1 MKKQPSAMAKAR
13 RNARYFLENLA
24 LRGIFALLFA
34 LPYPRRVAL
43 MGWLAAQVI
52 APVAGWRA
60 RVRANLA
67 HVCPELPKT
76 EVEQLARAV
85 PNNAGRTLI
94 EIYSGS
100 DFVARVKD
108 SPIEGPGLAA
118 LEQAR
123 AQGRPVILVTA
134 HFGNYDV
141 ARAALSARG
150 HNMGALY
157 RRMNNPYF
165 NPHYVRSIGKIGQ
178 PLFEQGRRGMV
189 QMVKNLRGGGV
200 LGILSDV
207 YFGNGVA
214 MPFFGK
220 PAMTSLATAE
230 MALKYDAL
238 LIPTFAIRQDNGL
251 DFVIRLEPPVPHS
264 DAVTMTRAVNA
275 QLESLVRQHTGQ
287 WFWIHRRWK
296 NVR

>member
-1 MKKQPSAMAKAR
+1 
-13 RNARYFLENLA
+13 
-24 LRGIFALLFA
+24 
-34 LPYPRRVAL
+34 

-76 EVEQLARAV
+76 EVEKLARAV

-100 DFVARVKD
+100 DFVSRVKD
-108 SPIEGPGLAA
+108 SPIEGPGMAA

-189 QMVKNLRGGGV
+189 QMVKHLRAGGV

-230 MALKYDAL
+230 MALKYDAV

-264 DAVTMTRAVNA
+264 DPVTMTQAVNA
-275 QLESLVRQHTGQ
+275 QLESLVRQHMGQ

>member
-24 LRGIFALLFA
+24 LRSIFSLLFA

-67 HVCPELPKT
+67 HVCPELPKA
-76 EVEQLARAV
+76 EVERLARAV

-108 SPIEGPGLAA
+108 SPIEGPGLDA

-165 NPHYVRSIGKIGQ
+165 NPHYVRSIGNIGQ

-189 QMVKNLRGGGV
+189 QMVKHLRAGGV

-230 MALKYDAL
+230 MALKYDAV

-264 DAVTMTRAVNA
+264 DAVTMTQAVNA
-275 QLESLVRQHTGQ
+275 QLESLVRQHMGQ